1 MLEADKRE
9 QLVGAAFRIVRQRNW
24 ERYGIDDVEEQH
36 IRGLND
42 RLLEHIVTRDEELQ
56 KAGI

>member
-9 QLVGAAFRIVRQRNW
+9 QLVQAAFRIVRHRNW
-24 ERYGIDDVEEQH
+24 ERYGIDDVNEQY

-42 RLLEHIVTRDEELQ
+42 RLLVHIVTRDEELR
-56 KAGI
+56 KAGM